1 MKYSQFNSVVPY
13 NDKFLLYNSFSS
25 NYLVLMP
32 MLKDLLEAASAEG
45 VDQLEKVH
53 PLFYQALAS
62 GKYLVDDTE
71 NELEN
76 VKRISKA
83 IDSDDGV
90 YQLTI
95 NPTMNCNFKCWYC
108 YETHVKGSRMSQDI
122 IARTNMFITST
133 AESPSLKQF
142 ALAWFGGEPLL
153 YFEDIVLPI
162 MQHFTETC
170 TAKNIVGSIGFTTNG
185 YLITEKMAST
195 FAKYPVTHLQ
205 ITLDG
210 SEEDHDM
217 IRYVSKSRGSYREII
232 QNIKL
237 LLQHG
242 IRVTTR
248 VNYTTKN
255 IGKCIGILDDIQDIP
270 VEEREHLVIDFHR
283 VWQDKEEDEF
293 NTAKSV
299 INTFQ
304 RAGFRVNSHYSPD
317 NVRHSCY
324 ADKKNSATLNYN
336 GDIFKCTARDFTTS
350 GREGYIAEDG
360 TIVWENDS
368 LNRRLDA
375 KFNNKPCLTCRIL
388 PLCNG
393 GCSQHALE
401 NLGKGDY
408 CVHAFDEREKDKI
421 IVSKFEQM
429 MAS

>member
-1 MKYSQFNSVVPY
+1 M
-13 NDKFLLYNSFSS
+13 
-25 NYLVLMP
+25 VLMP
-32 MLKDLLEAASAEG
+32 LLKDLLEAASIEG
-45 VDQLEKVH
+45 VDNLATVH

-62 GKYLVDDTE
+62 GKYLVDNSD
-71 NELEN
+71 NELEK

-83 IDSDDGV
+83 IDLDERF
-90 YQLTI
+90 YRLTI

-108 YETHVKGSRMSQDI
+108 YETHIKGSRMSQDI
-122 IARTNMFITST
+122 IARTNKLIDSVTDNP
-133 AESPSLKQF
+133 ALEQF
-142 ALAWFGGEPLL
+142 ALSWFGGEPLL

-162 MQHFTETC
+162 MQHFTAVC
-170 TAKNIVGSIGFTTNG
+170 AAKNISAGIGFTTNG
-185 YLITEKMAST
+185 YLITEKMAAT
-195 FAKYPVTHLQ
+195 FGKYPISSLQ

-237 LLQHG
+237 LLRHG
-242 IRVTTR
+242 INVTTR
-248 VNYTTKN
+248 INYTTKN
-255 IGKCIGILDDIQDIP
+255 IGKCVGILDDLQDLSSD
-270 VEEREHLVIDFHR
+270 ERKYLVIDLHR

-293 NTAKSV
+293 DRAQAAISA
-299 INTFQ
+299 FQ
-304 RAGFRVNSHYSPD
+304 RAGFKVQSHYSPD

-350 GREGYIAEDG
+350 AREGYIAEDG

-368 LNRRLDA
+368 LNRRINA
-375 KFNNKPCLTCRIL
+375 KFNNKPCLTCRIM

-393 GCSQHALE
+393 GCTQHALE
-401 NLGKGDY
+401 YLGKEDY
-408 CVHAFDEREKDKI
+408 CVHSFDEREKDKVVI
-421 IVSKFEQM
+421 SKFEQA